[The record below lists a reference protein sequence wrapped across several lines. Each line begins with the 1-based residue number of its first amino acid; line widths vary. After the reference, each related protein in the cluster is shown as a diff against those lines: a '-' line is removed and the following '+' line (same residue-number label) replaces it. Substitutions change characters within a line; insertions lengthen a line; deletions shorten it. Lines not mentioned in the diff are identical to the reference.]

1 MLGIRPGWLRTHR
14 KAQRPAIGAF
24 RAVDNA
30 SIFLSNKIPFPS
42 TTLCP
47 PPHACPTQATL
58 VTNPENNPFIHLRPC
73 WTGHA
78 ALRRPLPRSS
88 PRLAS
93 VALHRLRRAFCAAM
107 IVEKLNW
114 RSRRNTKSKARCALR
129 NRKFRRVAYRHRVTH
144 LGRPFRGDV
153 GIVRESNAQSTQ
165 NTATRSLS
173 VDSRFVRDWTYS
185 AYAGR
190 PCGYRLCASRC

>member
-1 MLGIRPGWLRTHR
+1 MHQYFSATNFLPVND
-14 KAQRPAIGAF
+14 
-24 RAVDNA
+24 AV
-30 SIFLSNKIPFPS
+30 SS
-42 TTLCP
+42 T
-47 PPHACPTQATL
+47 ACVPDTGE
-58 VTNPENNPFIHLRPC
+58 TNPENNPFIQLRPC

-88 PRLAS
+88 PRVAGI
-93 VALHRLRRAFCAAM
+93 ALHRPRRAFCAAM
-107 IVEKLNW
+107 IVEGLNW

-190 PCGYRLCASRC
+190 PCGYRLCASPADWSLGPVRTGNRSIKQEAT